1 MLHKAWQEQTIGLC
15 ITTNLLRK
23 QVEELASLRSPP
35 TIHFP
40 RLHKT
45 RSRHQHPKLTCLRR
59 MRLRISFSAHTCT
72 ILRGLLRQ

>member
-1 MLHKAWQEQTIGLC
+1 MLHFAWQEQASGPC
-15 ITTNLLRK
+15 ITTCLLRE
-23 QVEELASLRSPP
+23 QVEELTSLCFPP

-40 RLHKT
+40 RLRDT
-45 RSRHQHPKLTCLRR
+45 RSRHQRPKLTCLRR